1 MKTKSAFNKAIL
13 ETKRK
18 IQGNYPELSKFVDEM
33 TITIP
38 DKETPEINA
47 SPRSLGPSLLRSLLS
62 AAMLSGVCNAGRFAK
77 LFAVGCL
84 QPIFYRRSLTGPY
97 PAPVPIPI
105 KPDCNG
111 S

>member
-1 MKTKSAFNKAIL
+1 MKTKSALNKAIL
-13 ETKRK
+13 ETKRE
-18 IQGNYPELSKFVDEM
+18 IQDNYPELSKFVDEM

-47 SPRSLGPSLLRSLLS
+47 SPRSPKPYLPRPLLS
-62 AAMLSGVCNAGRFAK
+62 AALLSGVCNVGRFAT

-84 QPIFYRRSLTGPY
+84 QPIFCSRSLIGPY